1 MGVKRPERE
10 AHHSPPY
17 SAEVKELV
25 ERYLHSPNMP
35 SWGGAQV
42 KKRIIVP
49 LVSKELNFIASA
61 GVDGLDRDPQ
71 LVE

>member
-1 MGVKRPERE
+1 
-10 AHHSPPY
+10 
-17 SAEVKELV
+17 
-25 ERYLHSPNMP
+25 MP